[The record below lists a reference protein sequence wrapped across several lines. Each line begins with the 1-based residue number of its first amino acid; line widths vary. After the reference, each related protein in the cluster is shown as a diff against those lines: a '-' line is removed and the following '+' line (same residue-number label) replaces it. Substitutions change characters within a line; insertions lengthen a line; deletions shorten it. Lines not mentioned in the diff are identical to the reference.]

1 MTWTLCNP
9 WFAPRK
15 TPSENNR
22 GELGRTSIRELI
34 ASWSAVDIGKEAF
47 TTPGRPVYPKCICRL
62 GTCSSKYLKYS
73 DFTAPSKGSLSEN
86 GQFSPPRDTARFRR
100 LNAKPVTRLH
110 STSNIFSDW
119 SPVCSFLS
127 GMDIARPEFKQQKRR
142 RQILWGGLGLVLLV
156 ALTVG
161 VARLKP
167 AAPTVE
173 RATIWTD
180 TVKRGSM
187 LRQVRGLGSLVPSHE
202 DVRQIPAETEATV
215 IRIIKLP
222 GSLVESDTILLEMT
236 NPQLEQ
242 EAVDAQLQVKAAE
255 AEYQSL
261 KVKLDSDLMTQ
272 RAGAATVNADYN
284 EAQRQAQTDK
294 ALYDLGVVSGLTAK
308 ASQGKAEE
316 LVTRN
321 QIEDERL
328 KINQRAIASQLA
340 VQQSKVEEMRALADL
355 KHQQLE
361 KLKVRAG
368 VAGVLVEVPLQV
380 GQHVLPGAEL
390 AKIVQ
395 PNHLMAELKIP
406 ETQARDVQIGE
417 PASIDTHNGII
428 PGTVSRVDPA
438 VQNGTVTVDV
448 SLTGELPKGA
458 RPDLSVDGTI
468 DLEKLDNV
476 LYVGRPA
483 FGQENST
490 ISMFLLDR
498 EGNGASR
505 VQVKTG
511 RASVNLIQINSGLKE
526 GDTVILSDMSRW
538 DNTDRVKLD

>member
-1 MTWTLCNP
+1 
-9 WFAPRK
+9 
-15 TPSENNR
+15 
-22 GELGRTSIRELI
+22 
-34 ASWSAVDIGKEAF
+34 
-47 TTPGRPVYPKCICRL
+47 
-62 GTCSSKYLKYS
+62 
-73 DFTAPSKGSLSEN
+73 
-86 GQFSPPRDTARFRR
+86 
-100 LNAKPVTRLH
+100 
-110 STSNIFSDW
+110 
-119 SPVCSFLS
+119 
-127 GMDIARPEFKQQKRR
+127 MDIARPEFKQQKRR
-142 RQILWGGLGLVLLV
+142 RQLIWGGIGLILIV
-156 ALTVG
+156 ALTMG
-161 VARLKP
+161 VMRLKP
-167 AAPTVE
+167 AAPSVE

-180 TVKRGSM
+180 TVKRGPM
-187 LRQVRGLGSLVPSHE
+187 LRQVRGLGSLIPSHE

-215 IRIIKLP
+215 IRILKLP
-222 GSLVESDTILLEMT
+222 GSNVDADTVLVEMS

-242 EAVDAQLQVKAAE
+242 EALDAQLQVKAAE

-272 RAGAATVNADYN
+272 RAGAATVNADYS
-284 EAQRQAQTDK
+284 EAQRKAQTDK

-308 ASQGKAEE
+308 ASQGKADE

-321 QIEDERL
+321 QIEDDRL
-328 KINQRAIASQLA
+328 KINQKAITSQLA
-340 VQQSKVEEMRALADL
+340 VQQAKVEELRALAQL
-355 KHQQLE
+355 KQEQLG

-390 AKIVQ
+390 AKVVQ
-395 PNHLMAELKIP
+395 PNHLMAALKIP

-428 PGTVSRVDPA
+428 AGTVSRVDPA

-490 ISMFLLDR
+490 ISMFVLDVK
-498 EGNGASR
+498 GNGAAR
-505 VQVKTG
+505 TQVKTG
-511 RASVNLIQINSGLKE
+511 RASVNQIQIDSGLKE

-538 DNTDRVKLD
+538 DNTDRVKLE